1 MVAPGPARARIR
13 QGARRR
19 RSRARDAAQARK
31 GWHPGGPDH
40 LGGNPGRWRKAEART
55 RNRAAARRGPMT
67 RRDATLAWIRVWG
80 RAARLALAVAV
91 AGLSPASY
99 TPHTRSVALQQI
111 YFTAWQVLIRFT
123 LFAALLGLVVVQIT
137 VSVARDFDLAAYA
150 LELVLRVLVLEVIP
164 LLTALFVA
172 LRSGAA
178 INTEIALMQVSGEL
192 DGMRAEDMDPLEREF
207 LPRVLATGISVTAI
221 TILGCGL
228 VLVTAY
234 LAMYGFSP
242 WGFNEYSR
250 TIARVFDPPALIG
263 FALKCLAFSLAVAVI
278 PVAAGQEG
286 AGQTRFAPRD
296 GMGGVGGPFF
306 APGPIEVLA
315 LPVQH
320 I

>member
-1 MVAPGPARARIR
+1 
-13 QGARRR
+13 
-19 RSRARDAAQARK
+19 
-31 GWHPGGPDH
+31 
-40 LGGNPGRWRKAEART
+40 
-55 RNRAAARRGPMT
+55 MT
-67 RRDATLAWIRVWG
+67 RRDATLGWIRVWG

-99 TPHTRSVALQQI
+99 TPHTRTVALQQI
-111 YFTAWQVLIRFT
+111 YFTAWQVLIRFA

-178 INTEIALMQVSGEL
+178 INTEVALMQVSGEL
-192 DGMRAEDMDPLEREF
+192 DGMRAEDMDPVEREF
-207 LPRVLATGISVTAI
+207 LPRVLATGISVTAL

-250 TIARVFDPPALIG
+250 TIARVFDPPALVG

-278 PVAAGQEG
+278 PVAAGTE
-286 AGQTRFAPRD
+286 ATRQMRSAPVAV
-296 GMGGVGGPFF
+296 MGGMVRLFF
-306 APGPIEVLA
+306 ALGLIEVLA
-315 LPVQH
+315 LAVKYV
-320 I
+320 